1 MHGHLMDNIFS
12 SWKQIPKGVLYT
24 VQDNLHGALCK
35 DVMYGSDSRWAEKYG
50 AAFFQTPLRQTR
62 RKHGV
67 SIVFITTEVF
77 LKFSLKIMS

>member
-35 DVMYGSDSRWAEKYG
+35 DVMYG
-50 AAFFQTPLRQTR
+50 
-62 RKHGV
+62 
-67 SIVFITTEVF
+67 
-77 LKFSLKIMS
+77 